1 MKKALSS
8 LLVFAMVLV
17 MASLSFSAYAEDALS
32 PEDIG
37 FEPGKYTKYTEEVVE
52 IEANGRTVYGTL
64 CLPSEA
70 EGPVP
75 AFVMMHGTG
84 STRDEAGN
92 GYLMIAPALAEYG
105 IATLRIDSIGCGD
118 SKVDYIEYNF
128 TTASEDAQAAY
139 DYLAG
144 LDAVDSDKICGFGW
158 SQGGTDI
165 LYAASL
171 GTDFKAIVLW
181 AGAIYLTP
189 EMGGDVYTAE
199 MRKEAEENGYAW
211 LVFGFRDDAKL
222 SWQMIQDCDNIDM
235 EEAVKK
241 IGCPIYCLNGM
252 DDDCV
257 KPESGEFIAKTLS
270 SNPESSFDLIPGADH
285 TFRLFEDETCTVYKD
300 LCNHTIAWIVN
311 NVK

>member
-1 MKKALSS
+1 MKKALSVLLALAMLFS
-8 LLVFAMVLV
+8 LA
-17 MASLSFSAYAEDALS
+17 AICASAYADGVLT
-32 PEDIG
+32 PEAVN
-37 FEPGKYTKYTEEVVE
+37 FEPGKYSKYSEEVVA
-52 IEANGRTVYGTL
+52 IEANGRKVYGTL
-64 CLPSEA
+64 CLPAEA
-70 EGPVP
+70 DGPVP

-84 STRDEAGN
+84 STRDEAGD

-118 SKVDYIEYNF
+118 SEVDYIEYNF

-144 LDAVDSDKICGFGW
+144 LEAIDSDSICGLGW

-181 AGAIYLTP
+181 AGAIYLDP
-189 EMGGDVYTAE
+189 EHGGDVYTAE
-199 MRKEAEENGYAW
+199 MRQEAEQNGYAV
-211 LVFGFRDDAKL
+211 LVFGFRPDAKL
-222 SWQMIQDCDNIDM
+222 SLQMIHDCDTIDM
-235 EEAVKK
+235 EEAVRK
-241 IGCPIYCLNGM
+241 ISCPIYCLNGT

-257 KPESGEFIAKTLS
+257 MPESGEYIAKTLS
-270 SNPESSFDLIPGADH
+270 SNPDSAFDLIPGADH
-285 TFRLFEDETCTVYKD
+285 TWRLFEDETCTVYKD